1 MDFNPRSTQVRE
13 QKNIRESC
21 IRSIVLRE
29 PIVAKEKDK
38 ARSLAMAK
46 MMDEHLDPWPWHRK
60 RKACPS

>member
-1 MDFNPRSTQVRE
+1 MDFNPRSTLVRE

-46 MMDEHLDPWPWHRK
+46 VMDAHLDPWPWNRK